1 MRIKSGFITRM
12 LLLIVIAFSMTE
24 LAANDD
30 LEQLNIID
38 WHVHVAGL
46 GHGESGNFINEK
58 MYNNYRF
65 KFFLK
70 WMNVTEEEL
79 EKRGEHQHK
88 STYYPLS
95 CCTGKRSCRF

>member
-1 MRIKSGFITRM
+1 MHIKSGFIIRM

-24 LAANDD
+24 LAADED
-30 LEQLNIID
+30 LEQLNIVD

-46 GHGESGNFINEK
+46 GHGESDNFINDA

-70 WMNVTEEEL
+70 WMNVMEEDL
-79 EKRGEHQHK
+79 EKHGDQIVV
-88 STYYPLS
+88 
-95 CCTGKRSCRF
+95 KRLNEKIEQSNT